1 MFGTISFYLP
11 SLAFF
16 LNHCLVISSNCF
28 YFDSMNTLWLL
39 LLLLFLLLLLLLL
52 LSLLLSSSS
61 SSSSSSSIFLKL
73 TEVVTL
79 FTYHLFL
86 QHNEAN

>member
-16 LNHCLVISSNCF
+16 LNHCLVIASNCF

-52 LSLLLSSSS
+52 SLLL

>member
-16 LNHCLVISSNCF
+16 LNHCLVIASNCF

-39 LLLLFLLLLLLLL
+39 LLLLFLLLLLLL
-52 LSLLLSSSS
+52 SLLLSSS

>member
-52 LSLLLSSSS
+52 LLSLLLSS

>member
-16 LNHCLVISSNCF
+16 LNHCLVIASNCF

-39 LLLLFLLLLLLLL
+39 LLLLFLLLLL
-52 LSLLLSSSS
+52 SLLLSSS

>member
-16 LNHCLVISSNCF
+16 LNHCLVIASNCF

-52 LSLLLSSSS
+52 SLLLSSS

>member
-16 LNHCLVISSNCF
+16 LNHCLVIASNCF

-61 SSSSSSSIFLKL
+61 SSSSSSIFLKL

>member
-16 LNHCLVISSNCF
+16 LNHCLVIASNCF

-39 LLLLFLLLLLLLL
+39 LLLLFLLLLLLL
-52 LSLLLSSSS
+52 SLLL

>member
-16 LNHCLVISSNCF
+16 LNHCLVIASNCF

-39 LLLLFLLLLLLLL
+39 LLLLFLLLLLL
-52 LSLLLSSSS
+52 SLLLSS

>member
-16 LNHCLVISSNCF
+16 LNHCLVIASNCF

-52 LSLLLSSSS
+52 SLLLLSS

>member
-16 LNHCLVISSNCF
+16 LNHCLVIASNCF

-39 LLLLFLLLLLLLL
+39 LLLLFLLLLLL
-52 LSLLLSSSS
+52 SLLL

>member
-16 LNHCLVISSNCF
+16 LNHCLVIASNCF

-39 LLLLFLLLLLLLL
+39 LLLLFLLLLL
-52 LSLLLSSSS
+52 SLLLSS

>member
-16 LNHCLVISSNCF
+16 LNHCLVIASNCF

-52 LSLLLSSSS
+52 SLLLSS

>member
-16 LNHCLVISSNCF
+16 LNHCLVIASNCF

-52 LSLLLSSSS
+52 SLLLS

>member
-16 LNHCLVISSNCF
+16 LNHCLVIASNCF

-39 LLLLFLLLLLLLL
+39 LLLLFLLLLLLL
-52 LSLLLSSSS
+52 SLLLS

>member
-16 LNHCLVISSNCF
+16 LNHCLVIASNCF

-39 LLLLFLLLLLLLL
+39 LLLLFLLLLLLL
-52 LSLLLSSSS
+52 SLLLSS

>member
-16 LNHCLVISSNCF
+16 LNHCLVIASNCF

-39 LLLLFLLLLLLLL
+39 LLLLFLLLLLL
-52 LSLLLSSSS
+52 SLLLS

>member
-16 LNHCLVISSNCF
+16 LNHCLVIASNCF

-39 LLLLFLLLLLLLL
+39 LLLLFLLLLL

>member
-1 MFGTISFYLP
+1 
-11 SLAFF
+11 
-16 LNHCLVISSNCF
+16 
-28 YFDSMNTLWLL
+28 MNTLWLL

-52 LSLLLSSSS
+52 SLLLSSS

>member
-16 LNHCLVISSNCF
+16 LNICLVIASNFF

-52 LSLLLSSSS
+52 LLLYYY
-61 SSSSSSSIFLKL
+61 
-73 TEVVTL
+73 
-79 FTYHLFL
+79 YHYHYHYHHHHHHHHHQFS
-86 QHNEAN
+86 